1 MIYNALLAASES
13 LPVVDIDNTV
23 FLQGILFLLM
33 FVVLHFLLF
42 KPWLEVRERRA
53 SKISGAIDE
62 AKSLRERADAA
73 GADYDARLSKARDE
87 AMSLRSDRRREAED
101 EEQKIVTAARKEAT
115 TKLEARKQELAEQ
128 SEQARAD
135 LSSRVASL
143 SDDVVQQILGRSA

>member
-13 LPVVDIDNTV
+13 LPVVDIDNTI
-23 FLQGILFLLM
+23 FIQGILFLLL
-33 FVVLHFLLF
+33 FVILQSLLF

-87 AMSLRSDRRREAED
+87 AKDAQL
-101 EEQKIVTAARKEAT
+101 
-115 TKLEARKQELAEQ
+115 LAELPVLVFSCSTQ
-128 SEQARAD
+128 R
-135 LSSRVASL
+135 LPV
-143 SDDVVQQILGRSA
+143 